1 MVLVG
6 ERIRA
11 GDLERAI
18 ELVDSFLAGDEKNIA
33 LNLAK
38 LQLLQNLGNETAV
51 ETHLLRLAEILP
63 DLPQFRTLL
72 AQYYD
77 RQGDTVAAKAQ
88 MRAIAEAD
96 PSNAAA
102 ALDVA
107 RFLIRTEG
115 IEAGRA
121 ELERLIAT
129 AERKFPFQMALAQ
142 LDQNN
147 GREAEA
153 RALLEEIIARGSN
166 ADDVNAAR
174 VQLARFQLDADDRV
188 GARGLVETVITE
200 DAKNV
205 DALAI
210 RAALLIDEEDYDAA
224 ILDLHSALGE
234 DPRNVTLLLLAATAQ
249 ERNGNPELAGERLA
263 TAMHSSEYAPE
274 VVLRY
279 VRFLRGRA
287 RMDAA
292 ETVLVEA
299 VQNRPGERELLG
311 ALGMARLQLRDWGG
325 AEQAAASLRALGNP
339 EAGRAADRIR
349 AAALSGQEKFV
360 EALDLL
366 HQIAENPDR
375 AGSTMGAIVQTY
387 VNAGQIERAVTFV
400 ENQLV
405 KTPEDPLALR
415 LRGALHQIAGEADEA
430 EARYRAVIAARSD
443 SPGEYEVLARFY
455 LAENRGAEA
464 EQVLRDGL
472 AAVPNNPGLLLGLA
486 SLLEARGDFD
496 AAIEFYGRLYEV
508 RPDSVVAANN
518 FASIVADHRADD
530 PESLERAFR
539 AAKRLR
545 SSEVPQYQDTYG
557 WLQYLRGDFNGA
569 LRSLIPVAEALPDN
583 PWVRYHIGMTYAKLG
598 KDAEARPHLESALD
612 LAGNGPFPKANEIR
626 AALMKLAAE

>member
-1 MVLVG
+1 
-6 ERIRA
+6 
-11 GDLERAI
+11 
-18 ELVDSFLAGDEKNIA
+18 
-33 LNLAK
+33 
-38 LQLLQNLGNETAV
+38 
-51 ETHLLRLAEILP
+51 
-63 DLPQFRTLL
+63 
-72 AQYYD
+72 
-77 RQGDTVAAKAQ
+77 
-88 MRAIAEAD
+88 
-96 PSNAAA
+96 
-102 ALDVA
+102 
-107 RFLIRTEG
+107 
-115 IEAGRA
+115 
-121 ELERLIAT
+121 
-129 AERKFPFQMALAQ
+129 
-142 LDQNN
+142 
-147 GREAEA
+147 
-153 RALLEEIIARGSN
+153 
-166 ADDVNAAR
+166 
-174 VQLARFQLDADDRV
+174 
-188 GARGLVETVITE
+188 
-200 DAKNV
+200 
-205 DALAI
+205 
-210 RAALLIDEEDYDAA
+210 
-224 ILDLHSALGE
+224 
-234 DPRNVTLLLLAATAQ
+234 
-249 ERNGNPELAGERLA
+249 
-263 TAMHSSEYAPE
+263 
-274 VVLRY
+274 
-279 VRFLRGRA
+279 
-287 RMDAA
+287 
-292 ETVLVEA
+292 